1 MDQILTYT
9 FIAGL
14 LAATIR
20 ISIPLIFGTLGELFN
35 ERSGVLNLGIEG
47 IMTMGA
53 MSAFVGTYLT
63 GSLLVGVIAAILCGM
78 ILSILMAFLTVTLG
92 LSQHVSGIGVTFFGT
107 GVSYYFYRLI
117 VGTPKVPPIV
127 DPFQVIRI
135 PLLCEIPLIGEAFFC
150 QYLLVYIAFLSIP
163 AAYWVLF
170 KTSLG
175 LKIRTCGE
183 NPAAADTMG
192 VNVSG
197 IRYLSL
203 IIGGGLIG
211 LGGAFLTIAQNNMF
225 TFGTVAGRGW
235 VCIALIVFAN
245 WKPGKVLLGAL
256 LFSLID
262 AFQLR
267 LPMLGLHIPYQI
279 FLMLPY
285 LITIVMLV
293 LVARKASYPAAML
306 KSYSREE

>member
-1 MDQILTYT
+1 MDQIFT
-9 FIAGL
+9 IAFMTGL

-35 ERSGVLNLGIEG
+35 ERAGVLNLGIEG

-53 MSAFVGTYLT
+53 MSAFIGTYLT
-63 GSLLVGVIAAILCGM
+63 GSLLVGITAAIICGI
-78 ILSILMAFLTVTLG
+78 ILSIIMAFLTVTLG
-92 LSQHVSGIGVTFFGT
+92 LSQHVSGIGITFFGT
-107 GVSYYFYRLI
+107 GISYYFYRLI
-117 VGTPKVPPIV
+117 VGTPKVPPVIE
-127 DPFQVIRI
+127 PFQTLPI
-135 PLLCEIPLIGEAFFC
+135 PFLDKIPFIGKIFFQ
-150 QYLLVYIAFLSIP
+150 QYLLVYLAFLAIP
-163 AAYWVLF
+163 LAYWVLF

-192 VNVSG
+192 VSVSG

-211 LGGAFLTIAQNNMF
+211 LGGAFLTVVQNNMF

-262 AFQLR
+262 SFQLR
-267 LPMLGLHIPYQI
+267 LPQLGLHVPYQL